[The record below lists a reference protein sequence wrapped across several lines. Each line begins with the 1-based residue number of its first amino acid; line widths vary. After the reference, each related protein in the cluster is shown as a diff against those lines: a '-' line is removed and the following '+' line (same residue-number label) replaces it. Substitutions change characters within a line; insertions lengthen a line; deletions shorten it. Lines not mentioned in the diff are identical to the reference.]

1 MLRVRQIYYK
11 EIQKVINMERTRNFV
26 PYYNPISDETLES
39 GVIRRL
45 FEEGDY
51 KDSEYYGVL
60 SHKFYKK
67 LKKDSNYIENTIL
80 NDEDKADV
88 YSFFG
93 NLNKTNLI
101 TQGNN
106 WHPLFVDIY
115 KVIANRLDWGIDLED
130 NKALMQPIYS
140 NHWIA
145 SKETFKEFC
154 LDFLIPVTNL
164 MNESKLLR
172 DLCNQD
178 ANYIS
183 REKINPETCLKVFNR
198 PYYTYHCFILERL
211 FPIFCYLRG
220 KTVKHI

>member
-11 EIQKVINMERTRNFV
+11 EIQKVINMERTRDFV

-45 FEEGDY
+45 FEEEDY
-51 KDSEYYGVL
+51 KESEYYGVL

-106 WHPLFVDIY
+106 
-115 KVIANRLDWGIDLED
+115 
-130 NKALMQPIYS
+130 
-140 NHWIA
+140 
-145 SKETFKEFC
+145 
-154 LDFLIPVTNL
+154 
-164 MNESKLLR
+164 
-172 DLCNQD
+172 
-178 ANYIS
+178 
-183 REKINPETCLKVFNR
+183 
-198 PYYTYHCFILERL
+198 
-211 FPIFCYLRG
+211 
-220 KTVKHI
+220 